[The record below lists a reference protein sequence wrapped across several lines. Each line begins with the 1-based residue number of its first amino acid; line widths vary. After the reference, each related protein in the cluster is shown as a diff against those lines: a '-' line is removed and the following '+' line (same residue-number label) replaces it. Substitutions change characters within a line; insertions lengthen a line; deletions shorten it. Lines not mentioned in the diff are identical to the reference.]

1 MKTPWEDLITKAT
14 NFVDFVRFR
23 PHIYA
28 RTQQTLLPFM
38 DGSKAFLKCSKR
50 QILKILFR
58 KKSICTNLTL
68 KYTKKD
74 FFCNFLY
81 GYETFVYKTLLRL
94 TFIHLFSFKNN
105 LKPSF

>member
-28 RTQQTLLPFM
+28 HTQQTLLPLI

-50 QILKILFR
+50 QILK
-58 KKSICTNLTL
+58 NTL
-68 KYTKKD
+68 PKEIYMYQFNTKIYQKR
-74 FFCNFLY
+74 FFL
-81 GYETFVYKTLLRL
+81 
-94 TFIHLFSFKNN
+94 
-105 LKPSF
+105 